1 MKLRGVAARSQQT
14 RSTRDVILDVAE
26 RHFADRGFAGAS
38 VREIAADAG
47 LRNQAS
53 LYHHFKNKIA
63 LYEAVLARG
72 LDPIITRIAE
82 TGKLS
87 IASEHVQAIGPDVA
101 GGLLDTVVDYLAEH
115 PNLPRLIQRA
125 ALDDSRYLRTAGSR
139 LLRPLYAHGLEVLA
153 AADES
158 WEPAV
163 LPNLALG
170 LYNLIFGYFTSAKL
184 IEIFVQQDPLTAE
197 AMARQRRFLRTA
209 VAQLLGTTAPR
220 QLARVA
226 TTDRRT

>member
-1 MKLRGVAARSQQT
+1 MKMRGVAVRSQQT
-14 RSTRDVILDVAE
+14 HSTRDVILDVAE
-26 RHFADRGFAGAS
+26 RHFAASGFAGAS
-38 VREIAADAG
+38 VREIATDAG

-53 LYHHFKNKIA
+53 LYHHFENKTA

-87 IASEHVQAIGPDVA
+87 VTSEHAPAIGPDVA
-101 GGLLDTVVDYLAEH
+101 GGLLDTIVDYLAEH

-125 ALDDSRYLRTAGSR
+125 ALDDSRYLRTVGNR

-153 AADES
+153 AAGGN
-158 WEPAV
+158 WEPEV
-163 LPNLALG
+163 LPHLALG

-184 IEIFVQQDPLTAE
+184 IEIFVQQDPLALK
-197 AMARQRRFLRTA
+197 AMERQRQFLRTA
-209 VAQLLGTTAPR
+209 VAQLLGTTATQRP
-220 QLARVA
+220 ARVVA
-226 TTDRRT
+226 ADRRS